1 MRESNEPERIDTVV
15 IGGGQAGLSVG
26 YHLARRGQRFVILEA
41 NERVGDSWR
50 NRWDSLRLFTPAY
63 LDSLDGMRFP
73 GPRGYFP
80 TKDEMADYLA
90 AYAERFKLPVR
101 TGARVSGVSRDG
113 DRYEVKAG
121 GVTYEASNVVLAMS
135 TFQDPKV
142 PAFSTDLDPSIVQL
156 HSSEYKNLTQ
166 LNPGPVLL
174 VGGGNSGAEIALE
187 TVRGGHETLMSGP
200 DVGRVPFRFGS
211 LPRRIILPIIARVV
225 FHRVMTVDTP
235 IGRKARPKMLKQ
247 AAPLIRAT
255 PDVLAAAGVQ
265 RVARTVGARGG
276 RPVLQ
281 DDRVLDVANVIW
293 CSGFHPAFS
302 WIDLPVFD
310 GDGQPQHDRGVV
322 RNEPG
327 LYFVGLH
334 FLYAMSSTMIHGV
347 GRDADYVAGVI
358 ASRAR
363 TPTGQRSTPTT
374 PAGRSPDRRT
384 PGSPRTG
391 STDGG
396 SRRTAAH
403 VAR

>member
-1 MRESNEPERIDTVV
+1 MRASYEPERIDTVV

-50 NRWDSLRLFTPAY
+50 QRWDSLRLFTPAY
-63 LDSLDGMRFP
+63 LDSLDGMPFP

-80 TKDEMADYLA
+80 TKDEMADYLV
-90 AYAERFKLPVR
+90 AYAKRFDLPVR
-101 TGARVSGVSRDG
+101 TGVRVTSLSRDG
-113 DRYEVKAG
+113 DRYVVKAG
-121 GVTYEASNVVLAMS
+121 DVTYEASNVVLAMS

-156 HSSEYKNLTQ
+156 HSSEYRNLAQ
-166 LNPGPVLL
+166 LRPGPVLL
-174 VGGGNSGAEIALE
+174 VGAGNSGAEIALE

-211 LPRRIILPIIARVV
+211 LPRRMILPIMARVV
-225 FHRVMTVDTP
+225 FHRVMTVDTR
-235 IGRKARPKMLKQ
+235 IGRKARPKMLKH

-255 PDVLAAAGVQ
+255 PDVLAAAGVR
-265 RVARTVGARGG
+265 RVARTVGAHGG
-276 RPVLQ
+276 KPVLQ
-281 DDRVLDVANVIW
+281 DDRVLDVGNVIW

-310 GDGQPQHDRGVV
+310 GDGQPRHDRGVV

-347 GRDADYVAGVI
+347 GRDADHVAGVI
-358 ASRAR
+358 ASRVK
-363 TPTGQRSTPTT
+363 TPTGQRSSPIT
-374 PAGRSPDRRT
+374 PAGGSPDRHT
-384 PGSPRTG
+384 PGSPQDG
-391 STDGG
+391 NTDGG

-403 VAR
+403 AAR

>member
-1 MRESNEPERIDTVV
+1 MRASYEPERIDTVV

-50 NRWDSLRLFTPAY
+50 QRWDSLRLFTPAY
-63 LDSLDGMRFP
+63 LDSLDGMPFP

-80 TKDEMADYLA
+80 TKDEMADYLV
-90 AYAERFKLPVR
+90 AYAKRFELPVR
-101 TGARVSGVSRDG
+101 TGVRVTSVSRDG
-113 DRYEVKAG
+113 DRYVVKTG
-121 GVTYEASNVVLAMS
+121 DVTYEASNVVLAMS
-135 TFQDPKV
+135 TFQDPKM

-156 HSSEYKNLTQ
+156 HSSEYKNLAQ
-166 LNPGPVLL
+166 LRPGPVLL
-174 VGGGNSGAEIALE
+174 VGAGNSGAEIALE

-211 LPRRIILPIIARVV
+211 LPRRMILPIMARVV

-235 IGRKARPKMLKQ
+235 IGRKARPKMLKH

-265 RVARTVGARGG
+265 RVARTVGAREGK
-276 RPVLQ
+276 PVLQ

-310 GDGQPQHDRGVV
+310 GDGQPRHDRGVV

-358 ASRAR
+358 TSRVK
-363 TPTGQRSTPTT
+363 TPSGQRSGPTT
-374 PAGRSPDRRT
+374 PAAGSPDRHS
-384 PGSPRTG
+384 PGIRQTG
-391 STDGG
+391 NTDAG
-396 SRRTAAH
+396 SRRTAARA
-403 VAR
+403 AR